1 MRVRPIIGGW
11 SPPSIERIGAFES
24 RRLAVLPVPGL
35 SGDLH
40 QDMGRGAL
48 AIEIVGSLATDDAR
62 DQFLKDVREKF
73 LAGEPVDF
81 VADIAKESEL
91 ERVLIEELRMEEV
104 AHDADMFRYRIVLR
118 EYTEPPEPPAAG
130 LDLGADLGL
139 DLDALAELGLDALD
153 LPALLGEV
161 PQVGQILEP
170 LKPAAEALK
179 GAVSEAAG
187 VLAPLGN
194 LLGEG

>member
-1 MRVRPIIGGW
+1 MLVRPLIGGW
-11 SPPSIERIGAFES
+11 SPPNIERIASFES

-48 AIEIVGSLATDDAR
+48 AIEIVGSIATDEAR

-73 LAGEPVDF
+73 LAGEPADF

-91 ERVLIEELRMEEV
+91 EQVLIEELRFEEV
-104 AHDADMFRYRIVLR
+104 ANDADMFRYRIVLR
-118 EYTEPPEPPAAG
+118 EYTEPPEPPAP
-130 LDLGADLGL
+130 LDLGAELGL
-139 DLDALAELGLDALD
+139 DLDALAALGLDALD

-161 PQVGQILEP
+161 PEIGEILEP
-170 LKPAAEALK
+170 LKPAAESLK
-179 GAVSEAAG
+179 EAVSAATT
-187 VLAPLGN
+187 VLDPLKS
-194 LLGEG
+194 LFGE

>member
-1 MRVRPIIGGW
+1 MHVRPMIDQW
-11 SPPSIERIGAFES
+11 SPPNIERVSAFER

-40 QDMGRGAL
+40 QDMGRAAL
-48 AIEIVGSLATDDAR
+48 AIAIVGSLATDDAR

-104 AHDADMFRYRIVLR
+104 AGDADMFRYRIVLR
-118 EYTEPPEPPAAG
+118 EYTEPPEPPAPG
-130 LDLGADLGL
+130 LDLGADLLGDIA
-139 DLDALAELGLDALD
+139 DLAASALDALD
-153 LPALLGEV
+153 LPALLGDV

-179 GAVSEAAG
+179 GAVSQAAT
-187 VLAPLGN
+187 VLEPLES